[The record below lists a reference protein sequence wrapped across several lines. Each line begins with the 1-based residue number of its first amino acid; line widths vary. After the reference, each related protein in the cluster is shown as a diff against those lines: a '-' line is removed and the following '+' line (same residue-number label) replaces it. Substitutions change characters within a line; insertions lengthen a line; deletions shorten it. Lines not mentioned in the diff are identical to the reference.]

1 MAEQNLQQV
10 TQALQE
16 QNEISEDQSA
26 RSAAVIESIGERVED
41 AFANAPM
48 VEQRESRSAAVIG
61 KLSED
66 IQSKAKESVEG
77 IKKSAI
83 DTVKNAP
90 DLVMAQLDPVT
101 ATVLSQVGGA
111 TKSAFQYVQSFG
123 SVIKGKDEEQKEEQ
137 NETQEQ
143 IEMTGSETV
152 SSIEKLDNSIIDGF
166 ERLLA
171 FMKGDSLDD
180 LERRREAARE
190 QTQIPALTS
199 QDEEE
204 EDENLLSKL
213 ANMSEILDT
222 VGPILLN
229 ALTPLAVGIGVVV
242 GIVKGYA
249 TELRLIGRAISGVAK
264 LFSRVFSARAISG
277 SFTGI
282 VSLFQN
288 TVSRI
293 RSGFTVLSETVGRII
308 KPISEAVNRAKAA
321 GGFVTRVVGG
331 FARLGSIVG
340 SVAGVVSKLFVP
352 LRAIMIGFE
361 TIKGAIQGFKE
372 GGLLGGLQGA
382 VTGFAKAL
390 IGVPLD
396 LIKKMTSFV
405 LDKLGFD
412 KAASFLESFSF
423 SDIIE
428 DIVSLPYDLLK
439 SAKDWIV
446 NKLTGFSIGDF
457 IGNIAETGGN
467 FIRDLLRGILPDP
480 SVDRGYIKNLAVKAI
495 PNDLYEFAGINP
507 ETGEIVPG
515 SESDEQLA
523 GLDRGSSPEQ
533 IRSGDQLQM
542 ETAARRE
549 VELSGGAN
557 RRSNRD
563 TGNVNVSSNVVNNS
577 NTTLQNRPGAA
588 STPDNM
594 SDTMMTSGF
603 AP

>member
-26 RSAAVIESIGERVED
+26 
-41 AFANAPM
+41 
-48 VEQRESRSAAVIG
+48 RSAAVIG

-264 LFSRVFSARAISG
+264 LFGRVFSARAISG

-288 TVSRI
+288 TVGRI

-321 GGFVTRVVGG
+321 GGFVARVVGG

-533 IRSGDQLQM
+533 IRSGDRLQM

-563 TGNVNVSSNVVNNS
+563 AGNVNVSSNVVNNS